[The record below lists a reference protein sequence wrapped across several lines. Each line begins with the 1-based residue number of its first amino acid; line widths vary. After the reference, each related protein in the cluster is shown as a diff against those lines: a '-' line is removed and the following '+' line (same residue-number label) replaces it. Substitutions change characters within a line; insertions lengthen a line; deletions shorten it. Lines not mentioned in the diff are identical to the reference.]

1 MDDSAARGWPARR
14 AATWS
19 ERLRSPSTGRPG
31 HRRRDVSRRFA
42 VVLVALAT
50 LVGLALPAQAAT
62 DVPGPLAPS
71 TPVTLSLD
79 GGAVLYTQAAA
90 GVLSSS
96 DCGAGY
102 FCLWSLANY
111 TGSMWQYTGSG
122 STFNLQ
128 NTAYMSYRN
137 NRSQVAVLSS
147 APAGSTGLTFCI
159 APYGASSYVSGWPR
173 YSESVYLALFQTAC

>member
-1 MDDSAARGWPARR
+1 M
-14 AATWS
+14 
-19 ERLRSPSTGRPG
+19 
-31 HRRRDVSRRFA
+31 
-42 VVLVALAT
+42 LVALVT

-62 DVPGPLAPS
+62 DVPGPSAPS

-79 GGAVLYTQAAA
+79 GGAVLYTRAAA
-90 GVLSSS
+90 GVLSAS

-137 NRSQVAVLSS
+137 NRSTVAVLSS
-147 APAGSTGLTFCI
+147 APAGGTGLTACI
-159 APYGASSYVSGWPR
+159 APYGASSYVSGWAR
-173 YSESVYLALFQTAC
+173 YSESVYLALVQTVC